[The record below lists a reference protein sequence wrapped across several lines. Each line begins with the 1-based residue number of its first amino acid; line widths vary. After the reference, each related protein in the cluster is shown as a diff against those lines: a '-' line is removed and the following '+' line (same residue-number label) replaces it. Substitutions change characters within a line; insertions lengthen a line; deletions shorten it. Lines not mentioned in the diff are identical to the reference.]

1 MRCGKY
7 FTWTAVLILSLALTT
22 VSALADVVD
31 SDTKDPYEYSYTWR
45 VTDEGGIG
53 WADVRMKAEVL
64 YDQNTGDWYL
74 VRTDA
79 RAVRGFCV
87 SDKAS
92 EELPMSAYLVTGGEN
107 PNPRLTLKCDT
118 TLEYQYGPFPSVE
131 NLEQQ
136 YTFRLDEPGDVLAP
150 GVPPMGELDLRSYL
164 SLALGFLMQP
174 LVLLGIAF
182 LLWQKFRKWADAVQ
196 PLEPPAE

>member
-1 MRCGKY
+1 
-7 FTWTAVLILSLALTT
+7 
-22 VSALADVVD
+22 
-31 SDTKDPYEYSYTWR
+31 
-45 VTDEGGIG
+45 
-53 WADVRMKAEVL
+53 
-64 YDQNTGDWYL
+64 
-74 VRTDA
+74 
-79 RAVRGFCV
+79 
-87 SDKAS
+87 
-92 EELPMSAYLVTGGEN
+92 MSAYLVTGGEN
-107 PNPRLTLKCDT
+107 PNPRLMLKCDT
-118 TLEYQYGPFPSVE
+118 TLEYQYGPFSSVE

-182 LLWQKFRKWADAVQ
+182 LLWRKFRKRADAVQ